1 MSNKERILQLIDG
14 VADNRLAFVVGLLES
29 LKAYA
34 GEDVEPDQWD
44 LQMLAEA
51 EKEND
56 GTTIT
61 LNELKKELGFGI
73 QN

>member
-1 MSNKERILQLIDG
+1 MSNKNRILQLIDDIS
-14 VADNRLAFVVGLLES
+14 DNRLIFVVNLLES

-34 GEDVEPDQWD
+34 GEAVEPDDWD
-44 LQMLAEA
+44 LQMIADA

-61 LNELKKELGFGI
+61 IDELAKEIGI
-73 QN
+73 ALQN